1 MNIHEEEEKKKKKER
16 DNELSVV
23 LYNISFFLTLLDASC
38 RYSRYSMLILQKMH
52 FLQRTNNLI
61 YI

>member
-1 MNIHEEEEKKKKKER
+1 MNIHEEEEEEEEER

-23 LYNISFFLTLLDASC
+23 LYNISFFLTLLDVSC

-52 FLQRTNNLI
+52 ILQRTNNLI